1 MDYRKLVLY
10 VALIVVALTLWNM
23 WQREHEVKTSQAIIS
38 NTESS
43 SVPSIIS
50 NGAVVNNT
58 SVPSIPSHTQN
69 NTTPSVS
76 IGTSQNQTIR
86 VTTDN
91 FDLLIDKKGGSII
104 KSTLLDYPEGKNKS
118 ESFVFLN
125 EDPQSLYLIQGGL
138 IGSQGPDTQQG
149 PVTYSSSNS
158 QYSLRKES
166 KELNVD
172 LRWMNTKGFEFIKRY
187 VFTRGQYDIKVQYI
201 MKNNGQENWTV
212 YPYAQLQRKEP
223 PKESALFHYGLFT
236 GAAISSPDKH
246 YEKLSFEDMKDKP
259 LNQNITG
266 GWAAMIQH
274 YFLSAWVPPENES
287 YHYYS
292 SRTVD
297 DVYTIGMIGPALI
310 VAPHQTVNTQFTLYS
325 GPAIAENLKTVAP
338 HLSLT
343 IDYGWLW
350 FISAALFWVM
360 TFLYKFL
367 GNWGW
372 SIVIL
377 TLLIKLCFYHL
388 SAKSYTSMA
397 HMRRLQPRMQQL
409 KERFGDDKQKMSQA
423 IMEMYRTEKVNPLS
437 GCLPILIQ
445 IPFFIAL
452 YYMII
457 ESVELRQA
465 PFMLW
470 IQDLSVADP
479 FYILPVIMGGLMFV
493 QQKLNPPAPDPM
505 QQKIM
510 MFLPLVFTIF
520 FLSFPAG
527 LVLYWITNTAL
538 SILQQWYIMQKVNKA
553 EGGKV

>member
-10 VALIVVALTLWNM
+10 VALVLVALTLWNM
-23 WQREHEVKTSQAIIS
+23 WQREHESHSVEMSAPAMGPAAVPTMTTHSAPLAGG
-38 NTESS
+38 
-43 SVPSIIS
+43 SVPSLPSETHI
-50 NGAVVNNT
+50 NT
-58 SVPSIPSHTQN
+58 GSVKAPSAAST
-69 NTTPSVS
+69 V
-76 IGTSQNQTIR
+76 QTLT
-86 VTTDN
+86 VKTDL
-91 FDLLIDKKGGSII
+91 FDLTLDKKGGSIV
-104 KSTLLDYPEGKNKS
+104 KSVLLDYPVGVKKS
-118 ESFVFLN
+118 ESLVLLN
-125 EDPQSLYLIQGGL
+125 ADPESLYLIQSGL
-138 IGSQGPDTQQG
+138 IGPAGPDTPQG
-149 PVTYSSSNS
+149 PVTYTTSSN
-158 QYSLRKES
+158 QYILGADS
-166 KELNVD
+166 KSLNVD
-172 LRWMNTKGFEFIKRY
+172 LQWTDSKGFTFIKRY
-187 VFTRGQYDIKVQYI
+187 IFTRVQYDIKVEYRIQ
-201 MKNNGQENWTV
+201 NNSASNWTV

-246 YEKLSFEDMKDKP
+246 YQKLSFDDLKDAS

-274 YFLSAWVPPENES
+274 YFLSAWVPPNNEN

-292 SRTVD
+292 SRTAD
-297 DVYTIGMIGPALI
+297 NVYTVGLMGPALI
-310 VAPHQTVNTQFTLYS
+310 VAPHQNVSTELTLYS
-325 GPAIAENLKTVAP
+325 GPAIAKNLESVAP
-338 HLSLT
+338 NLNLT

-360 TFLYKFL
+360 TFLHKFL

-409 KERFGDDKQKMSQA
+409 KERFTGDKQKLSQA
-423 IMEMYRTEKVNPLS
+423 IMEMYRSEKVNPLS
-437 GCLPILIQ
+437 GCLPIVIQ
-445 IPFFIAL
+445 IPFFIGL

-465 PFMLW
+465 PFILW
-470 IQDLSVADP
+470 IHDLSVADP
-479 FYILPVIMGGLMFV
+479 FYILPVVMGGLMFL

-510 MFLPLVFTIF
+510 MFLPVIFTVF

-538 SILQQWYIMQKVNKA
+538 SILQQWSILQRVNKA
-553 EGGKV
+553 I